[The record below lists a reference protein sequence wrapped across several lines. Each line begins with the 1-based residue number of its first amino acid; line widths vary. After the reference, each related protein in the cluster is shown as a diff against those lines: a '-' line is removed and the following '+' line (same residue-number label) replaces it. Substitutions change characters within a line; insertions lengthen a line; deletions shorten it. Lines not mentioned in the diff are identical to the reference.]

1 LRLGESLHKGVTL
14 KEQKSNGKKVGQF
27 KNFSIFALIPL
38 LIFAVV
44 LLVPFVRGI
53 FFTFTDWNGFE
64 FNNFVGLDNYQA
76 SLKDD
81 NFWQAIWITFG
92 YVGASLVLV
101 NLVGF
106 GLALLVTIPLRGAN
120 ILRTFFFVPNLIG
133 GVILGLIWQFIFGQ
147 ALPTISE
154 NLSLPIFQNNWLL
167 QPGTAFWS
175 LVVVTVWQM
184 SGYMMIIYVT
194 GLMSIEKD
202 VLEAALIDG
211 ATAWRTLVSIKIPLM
226 AQAFT
231 ISLFL
236 TLRNTF
242 MAYDVNLALTGGGP
256 YRSTELISLH
266 VFKEAFGF
274 GRFATGQSQAVMM
287 FLIIAIAAMTQVIIS
302 KRTEVQR

>member
-1 LRLGESLHKGVTL
+1 MQSSSSSVRRMAEL
-14 KEQKSNGKKVGQF
+14 KRFGL
-27 KNFSIFALIPL
+27 FALIPL
-38 LIFAVV
+38 FIFLFV
-44 LLVPFVRGI
+44 LVIPFIRGI
-53 FFTFTDWNGFE
+53 FFTFTDWDGFDYTT
-64 FNNFVGLDNYQA
+64 FVGFDNYVE
-76 SLKDD
+76 SLKDEE
-81 NFWQAIWITFG
+81 FWNAILITFA
-92 YVGASLVLV
+92 YVFASLIFV

-106 GLALLVTIPLRGAN
+106 GLALLVTIPMRGAN
-120 ILRTFFFVPNLIG
+120 VLRTFFFVPNLIG

-154 NLSLPIFQNNWLL
+154 LFSLPVFQENWLL
-167 QPGTAFWS
+167 DTTTAFWS
-175 LVVVTVWQM
+175 MVIVTVWQM
-184 SGYMMIIYVT
+184 SGYMMIIYIT

-202 VLEAALIDG
+202 VLEAAVIDG
-211 ATAWRTLVSIKIPLM
+211 ASAFKTLVAIKMPLM

-256 YRSTELISLH
+256 YRTTELISLH

-274 GRFATGQSQAVMM
+274 GFFATGQSQAVLM
-287 FLIIAIAAMTQVIIS
+287 FLIIAVAALTQVVIS

>member
-1 LRLGESLHKGVTL
+1 VIVASTTAKRIAAA
-14 KEQKSNGKKVGQF
+14 KK
-27 KNFSIFALIPL
+27 FSIFALIPL
-38 LIFAVV
+38 AIFAIV
-44 LLVPFVRGI
+44 LVVPFVRGI
-53 FFTFTDWNGFE
+53 YFTFTDWDGFDY
-64 FNNFVGLDNYQA
+64 NNFVGFDNYAA
-76 SLKDD
+76 SLADEK
-81 NFWQAIWITFG
+81 FWAAIWLTFA
-92 YVGASLVLV
+92 YVAASLILV
-101 NLVGF
+101 NVVAF
-106 GLALLVTIPLRGAN
+106 GLALIVTLPMRGTTV
-120 ILRTFFFVPNLIG
+120 LRTFFFVPNLIG

-154 NLSLPIFQNNWLL
+154 TFELPIFTENWLL
-167 QPGTAFWS
+167 STETAFWS
-175 LVVVTVWQM
+175 LVIVTVWQM

-211 ATAWRTLVSIKIPLM
+211 ATGWRTLALIKIPLM

-256 YRSTELISLH
+256 YRTTELISMH

-274 GRFATGQSQAVMM
+274 GFFATGQSQAVLM
-287 FLIIAIAAMTQVIIS
+287 FLMIAVAAITQVIIS
-302 KRTEVQR
+302 KRAEVQR